1 MERKPVALVTGASS
15 GVGID
20 FARELARRGYDLILT
35 ARRAERLAAV
45 QKELQGAFGIRVET
59 LTADLRSTDGART
72 LFADAERL
80 GPVSVLVNNAG
91 LGKFGR
97 TLGQS
102 IEDIET
108 TIQVNVSSLTVL
120 ARLFGAEMAR
130 RGEGW
135 ILNNASFAAIQ
146 PVPSYSVYS
155 GTKAYVL
162 AFSQALRQDLRPLG
176 VRVSALCPGFFR
188 SEFHDIAG
196 QVPGPMVRMLMIS
209 SENIARA
216 GIRGLL
222 REKAVIIPDWRYKLL
237 NLAMRATPRTV
248 ASWLAEFSVR
258 H

>member
-1 MERKPVALVTGASS
+1 MNSKSIALVTGASS

-35 ARRAERLAAV
+35 ARRAERLVAV
-45 QKELQGAFGIRVET
+45 QRELQGAFSIRVET

-91 LGKFGR
+91 LGKFGG

-209 SENIARA
+209 SENVARA

>member
-1 MERKPVALVTGASS
+1 MKSKSVALVTGASS
-15 GVGID
+15 GVGVH
-20 FARELARRGYDLILT
+20 FARELAQRGYDLILT

-45 QKELQGAFGIRVET
+45 QQELRGAFGVRVET
-59 LTADLRSTDGART
+59 LTADLRSSEGAQR
-72 LFADAERL
+72 LFADAERI
-80 GPVSVLVNNAG
+80 GPVSVLINNAG
-91 LGKFGR
+91 LGKFGG

-102 IEDIET
+102 LEDIET
-108 TIQVNVSSLTVL
+108 TIQVNVTALTVL
-120 ARLFGAEMAR
+120 ARLFGAEMAK

-162 AFSQALRQDLRPLG
+162 AFSQALRQDLRPQG

-196 QVPGPMVRMLMIS
+196 QVPGTMVRMLMIS
-209 SENIARA
+209 SESVARA

-222 REKAVIIPDWRYKLL
+222 RGQAVIIPNWRYKLL
-237 NLAMRATPRTV
+237 NLATRLTPRTV

>member
-1 MERKPVALVTGASS
+1 MRSRSIALVTGASS

-20 FARELARRGYDLILT
+20 FARELAQCGYDLILT

-45 QKELQGAFGIRVET
+45 QQELQDAFGVRVET
-59 LTADLRSTDGART
+59 LTADLRSTEEARK
-72 LFADAERL
+72 LFAAAQRL
-80 GPVSVLVNNAG
+80 GSVSVLVNNAG
-91 LGKFGR
+91 LGKFGP

-102 IEDIET
+102 VEDIEA

-120 ARLFGAEMAR
+120 ARLFGAEMAKR
-130 RGEGW
+130 REGY

-162 AFSQALRQDLRPLG
+162 AFSQSLRQDLRPHG
-176 VRVSALCPGFFR
+176 IMVSALCPGFFR
-188 SEFHDIAG
+188 SEFHDVAG
-196 QVPGPMVRMLMIS
+196 QVPGPMVRLLMIS
-209 SENIARA
+209 SGDVARA
-216 GIRGLL
+216 GIRGML
-222 REKAVIIPDWRYKLL
+222 RGQAVIIPDWRYKLL
-237 NLAMRATPRTV
+237 NLAMRAVPRTM